1 MLSDAL
7 RSELIF
13 LLRSGSATRLDDC
26 LIIRTPDN
34 PTYWWGNTL
43 FFDRAP
49 IPGDFPR
56 WRHLFEAQIRAAQ
69 PASLHTTFGWTG
81 RETGYIEP
89 FIEAGF
95 EFFETL
101 EMIAER
107 SSPIEAPHPYPG
119 ARIAALG
126 AADWIALKDLLVETR
141 DPAHSCE
148 SYSVFVQRR
157 IDAWRV
163 LSDLGQGAW
172 FGAWLSAD
180 GVWRLVSALGVFVE
194 ASPGVDGRRIGRFQ
208 NVVTHPS
215 ARRQG
220 LAGTLVATAAHYAFA
235 ALAADTLLILADE
248 HDVARRIY
256 AATGF
261 RTRGKQCGL
270 ELAGYSAL
278 ATVMFPSSDTPA
290 R

>member
-26 LIIRTPDN
+26 LLVRTPDN
-34 PTYWWGNTL
+34 PTYWWGNAL

-49 IPGDFPR
+49 IAGDFER
-56 WRHLFEAQIRAAQ
+56 WRHLFEVQIRAAQ

-81 RETGYIEP
+81 PKTGHIEP

-95 EFFETL
+95 EFLESL

-107 SSPIEAPHPYPG
+107 SWPIEPSHSHRS

-126 AADWIALKDLLVETR
+126 AADWMALKELLVETR
-141 DPAHSCE
+141 GPAHSQE
-148 SYSVFVQRR
+148 GYGVFVQKR
-157 IDAWRV
+157 IDAWRA

-172 FGAWLSAD
+172 FGAWLHVD
-180 GVWRLVSALGVFVE
+180 GVSRLVSALGVFVE
-194 ASPGVDGRRIGRFQ
+194 ASPGADGRRIGRFQ

-220 LAGTLVATAAHYAFA
+220 LAGTLLAIAARHAFDV
-235 ALAADTLLILADE
+235 LAADTLLILADE

-261 RTRGKQCGL
+261 RTRDKQCGL
-270 ELAGYSAL
+270 ELAG
-278 ATVMFPSSDTPA
+278 
-290 R
+290 